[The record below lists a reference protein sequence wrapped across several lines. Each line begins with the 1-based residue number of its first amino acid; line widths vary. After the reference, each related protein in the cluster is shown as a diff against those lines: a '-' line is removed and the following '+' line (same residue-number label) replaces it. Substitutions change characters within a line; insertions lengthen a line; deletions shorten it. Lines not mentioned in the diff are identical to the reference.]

1 MPLFKKIRNK
11 NDWPFVC
18 VVSFTFRSLL
28 EPFQFITYF
37 VYAGCPPSPGHSQGQ
52 VQSFGLGGGVFF
64 KTVLSRGRGRGKS
77 KLASPC
83 FCEVRHSSRGWH
95 DGGGPRDCLF
105 SRENVGIFRKVV
117 GPELWTWNNM
127 KSVLHVA
134 LRAKETRVRKNNRRL
149 KKLSHLILFAGRS
162 FKEEVKSFFF
172 VFFSN
177 VVFMF
182 RKRV

>member
-1 MPLFKKIRNK
+1 MHGSIFPVTI
-11 NDWPFVC
+11 
-18 VVSFTFRSLL
+18 
-28 EPFQFITYF
+28 
-37 VYAGCPPSPGHSQGQ
+37 PPPPGHSPGQ
-52 VQSFGLGGGVFF
+52 VQSFGPGDGDFF
-64 KTVLSRGRGRGKS
+64 KVILPGGRRRGKS

-117 GPELWTWNNM
+117 GLELWTWNNM

-149 KKLSHLILFAGRS
+149 KKLSHLILLAGRS

-177 VVFMF
+177 LVFMF